1 MKWRFL
7 KILWPSGNLIYIMK
21 KAFSFCIFQ
30 LDYYSLDA
38 PSHWSTVSNV
48 NEEIYTVDNLAS
60 SSTIVF
66 VVRAQNH
73 HGLSP
78 PSPMSKVS
86 ETNELQK
93 IGYFIQILQIYPTEL
108 HY

>member
-1 MKWRFL
+1 MDS
-7 KILWPSGNLIYIMK
+7 ILHGIDSSYNTFCAEIM
-21 KAFSFCIFQ
+21 
-30 LDYYSLDA
+30 SLMSPISTWQIQFRCST